1 MKTTKQ
7 EYAKAI
13 EENNTLIE
21 SLKKLGKSTV
31 YPNKK
36 EAVINMMIEATNVRA
51 VLISAATKDYP
62 EVNWLY
68 MAIPD
73 IKYVNGY
80 AERKNKKVKLD
91 NINPN

>member
-13 EENNTLIE
+13 DENTKLID

-36 EAVINMMIEATNVRA
+36 EAVINMILEATNVRA
-51 VLISAATKDYP
+51 VLIDAATKDYP

-80 AERKNKKVKLD
+80 AEHKNNRVKLD